1 MWYLLDF
8 LHSGHYLQWPYWDNI
23 YLTSIFVSPKQGWGW
38 IYLIF
43 DEFQNGD
50 GDGRKSMAIQ
60 GNPLKTN
67 QLVIAYKN
75 KNGMGGKWEL
85 SDKVFKQIKL

>member
-1 MWYLLDF
+1 
-8 LHSGHYLQWPYWDNI
+8 
-23 YLTSIFVSPKQGWGW
+23 
-38 IYLIF
+38 
-43 DEFQNGD
+43 
-50 GDGRKSMAIQ
+50 MAIQ